1 MSNKNKERMFVGGKY
16 ISTKHPLY
24 KAGRYKT
31 FTDVAFSSLKNYVK
45 CTKGEVYVLK
55 NPAWKNWYKIGKAV
69 DSGDRCNGYQTS
81 SPHRDYTLVTSIKVN
96 NRGVAEKCAHVLAE
110 GMSKKRTNEWF
121 YIENLKKKDFDKLLD
136 IVKGLTLMKG
146 KYIVCGEGE
155 IA

>member
-1 MSNKNKERMFVGGKY
+1 MFVGGKY

-110 GMSKKRTNEWF
+110 GMSKK
-121 YIENLKKKDFDKLLD
+121 
-136 IVKGLTLMKG
+136 
-146 KYIVCGEGE
+146 
-155 IA
+155 